1 MRQKKLGL
9 LRNQEINEIK
19 NEMLDDE
26 VNDILEKLDLT
37 TLILKCKFFEKPYE
51 YHSIKKE
58 RELRILAKKWINEI
72 ERLKEEA
79 ENNKNELLD
88 DILESENK
96 IFKLLTDLEYEK
108 HSALNDIAV
117 LESKLIKLEI
127 SPERINR
134 IKILI
139 TNV

>member
-1 MRQKKLGL
+1 M
-9 LRNQEINEIK
+9 
-19 NEMLDDE
+19 
-26 VNDILEKLDLT
+26 
-37 TLILKCKFFEKPYE
+37 
-51 YHSIKKE
+51 
-58 RELRILAKKWINEI
+58 
-72 ERLKEEA
+72 
-79 ENNKNELLD
+79 LD

-139 TNV
+139 TDV

>member
-72 ERLKEEA
+72 DRLKEEA

-88 DILESENK
+88 DLLESENK